1 MGSRVGARGGGASAR
16 GARARRGLRAEALQ
30 RPRMGDG
37 PSARR
42 CDHPQGRPLRE
53 RHRCRGPRVH
63 GLHAGGRSRPRDADP
78 GGTGVAGPR
87 MRRSL
92 EQDVRRVQRCR
103 TDRPGGRHRVAEAG
117 QAPVCRRRR
126 LLQRLPG
133 PHGLGLLLEQAGR
146 AGPALHRQHLRRRV
160 EGLPAGG
167 AGQARRALYRLTGKG
182 KGDTRSVT
190 GNKRLGI
197 GFVGSGFNARFH
209 FQGRQTVRDAVV
221 LGVWRP
227 NGQHAEDMAARARRI
242 ALGPATAQRS
252 IAEMVADPGVDALWL
267 CGPNQ
272 ARIENVEEIV
282 DAVTRGKGALKG
294 IAREKPLARNVAEA
308 QRVTELVKKAGLAHG
323 YLENQ
328 LFAPAVSQGRAII
341 WARGAS
347 LTGRPYLARAAEEHS
362 GPHMPWFWRG
372 DLQGGGVLNDMMC
385 HSALVVRH
393 LLTKP
398 GAALST
404 VKPVRVT
411 AHIASLKWSQPHYA
425 KQLSKRFGKEVNYA
439 KTPAEDFASTTIEFE
454 TSEGQTVIGEAST
467 SWSFVGAGLRLSA
480 ELLGP
485 EYSLSW
491 NSLDAGLK
499 LFFSREVKGKTG
511 EDLVEKQNAE
521 MGLLPVVANEA
532 AAYGYEAEDRHF
544 VRVFLGLEAPQLTF
558 DDGVEVVKLLMTA
571 YMSAEQG
578 KTLEFP
584 PKGIETFVPA
594 VAKGEWKP

>member
-1 MGSRVGARGGGASAR
+1 M
-16 GARARRGLRAEALQ
+16 
-30 RPRMGDG
+30 
-37 PSARR
+37 
-42 CDHPQGRPLRE
+42 
-53 RHRCRGPRVH
+53 
-63 GLHAGGRSRPRDADP
+63 
-78 GGTGVAGPR
+78 
-87 MRRSL
+87 
-92 EQDVRRVQRCR
+92 
-103 TDRPGGRHRVAEAG
+103 
-117 QAPVCRRRR
+117 
-126 LLQRLPG
+126 
-133 PHGLGLLLEQAGR
+133 
-146 AGPALHRQHLRRRV
+146 
-160 EGLPAGG
+160 
-167 AGQARRALYRLTGKG
+167 
-182 KGDTRSVT
+182 T

-209 FQGRQTVRDAVV
+209 LQGLQAVRDADV
-221 LGVWRP
+221 LGVWSP
-227 NGQHAEDMAARARRI
+227 NGKHAEDMAAQARRLD
-242 ALGPATAQRS
+242 LGPTKAQRS
-252 IAEMVADPGVDALWL
+252 IADMVADPGIDAVWL

-272 ARIENVEEIV
+272 ARVENVEEIV

-294 IAREKPLARNVAEA
+294 IACEKPLARNVAEA

-328 LFAPAVSQGRAII
+328 MFAPAVAQGRAIV

-385 HSALVVRH
+385 HSSLVVRH

-398 GAALST
+398 GAPLAT
-404 VKPVRVT
+404 VRPVRVT
-411 AHIASLKWSQPHYA
+411 GHIGSLKWSQPAYA
-425 KQLSKRFGKEVNYA
+425 KQLQQRMGKEVDYT
-439 KTPAEDFASTTIEFE
+439 KRPSEDFASVLIEFA
-454 TSEGQTVIGEAST
+454 TDDGATVLGEATT

-485 EYSLSW
+485 EYSMSW
-491 NSLDAGLK
+491 NSLDSPLR
-499 LFFSREVKGKTG
+499 LFFSREVKGQSG

-521 MGLLPVVANEA
+521 MGLMPVISGEA
-532 AAYGYEAEDRHF
+532 AVYGYEAEDRHF
-544 VRVFLGLEAPQLTF
+544 VRVFLGREQPQLTF

-578 KTLEFP
+578 KTVEFP